1 MSLRKLYKIT
11 ITVAILLSI
20 PLIAMQFT
28 NQVVWTLSD
37 FVIASLLLFSLAIV
51 GDYILRKLADYK
63 YRFIVYFALILSFL
77 LLWVELSVGIF
88 NSPISGS

>member
-1 MSLRKLYKIT
+1 MSKLYKIL

-28 NQVVWTLSD
+28 DQVVWALSD
-37 FVIASLLLFSLAIV
+37 FVIAAILLFGTGLLSL
-51 GDYILRKLADYK
+51 KLYAKIKTSK
-63 YRFIVYFALILSFL
+63 YYLVLLILVLFAFL
-77 LLWVELSVGIF
+77 LLWTELAVGIF